1 MTYAPVTP
9 SRENLDRAV
18 AGDGLRAVYQPIVSL
33 PDGRVVGYE
42 ALARWP
48 HLTGVPREDV
58 FTYAVRTGR
67 AAVLER
73 HCIEAAIG
81 GARDAGLAPGST
93 LFINCEATAP
103 FLSRSDSD
111 VLSRGAER
119 FRLVFEVTERS
130 LLAHPPDL
138 LRKVVALREEG
149 FAIALDDVGADMN
162 ALALLDVLAPDVIKL
177 DMSLVQSR
185 PHYEQARTWAAVLAH
200 HERAGARVLAEGIET
215 VEHLD
220 RALALGATLGQGY
233 RFGHPAPM
241 AGGATAE
248 TPSPPIRTQH
258 PCVDFGSPF
267 DTVASHQSTSVA
279 SQQSTSGDSIPVAIH
294 RHDKATVVA
303 LSRYLEQQALEASD
317 PPMVLTALQEAKF
330 FAGETRARYERLAMR
345 SPLVAVFGRDVPDH
359 LGSGIHGVRFDR
371 NDSLRHQWIVLAL
384 GANIATAL
392 VSREVPTHNGS
403 GRDGDRVFDMTS
415 INDRTL
421 VTGVARQLLSRML
434 TPAHPNHR
442 GLVN

>member
-1 MTYAPVTP
+1 MTHAPVTP
-9 SRENLDRAV
+9 SRQDLDRAIS
-18 AGDGLRAVYQPIVSL
+18 GDGLRAVFQPIVSL
-33 PDGRVVGYE
+33 PEGRVVGYE

-67 AAVLER
+67 AALLER
-73 HCIEAAIG
+73 YCIEAAIV
-81 GARDAGLAPGST
+81 GAQSAGLAPGST

-103 FLSRSDSD
+103 FLSRSDSP
-111 VLSRGAER
+111 VLARGAER

-130 LLAHPPDL
+130 LLSHPPDL

-177 DMSLVQSR
+177 DMTLVQSR

-215 VEHLD
+215 VEHLH

-233 RFGHPAPM
+233 RFGRPGPLNRDAPA
-241 AGGATAE
+241 G
-248 TPSPPIRTQH
+248 TPSPPIRTQS

-267 DTVASHQSTSVA
+267 DAVAGLHRTPVVSGSSV
-279 SQQSTSGDSIPVAIH
+279 IH

-303 LSRYLEQQALEASD
+303 LSRYIEQQALEASD
-317 PPMVLTALQEAKF
+317 PPMVLTALQEARF
-330 FAGETRARYERLAMR
+330 FTGETRARYERLAVR
-345 SPLVAVFGRDVPDH
+345 SPLVAVFGRNVADH

-371 NDSLRHQWIVLAL
+371 DDTLHRQWIVLAL

-392 VSREVPTHNGS
+392 VSREVSPP
-403 GRDGDRVFDMTS
+403 DGVGDDERIFDVTS

-434 TPAHPNHR
+434 APAHPNHR
-442 GLVN
+442 RLVN

>member
-1 MTYAPVTP
+1 MTRAPVTP
-9 SRENLDRAV
+9 SREDLDGAV
-18 AGDGLRAVYQPIVSL
+18 AGTGLRAVFQPIVSL
-33 PDGRVVGYE
+33 PGGRVVGYE

-48 HLTGVPREDV
+48 HLAGVPREDV

-67 AAVLER
+67 AALLER

-81 GARDAGLAPGST
+81 GARAAGLAPGST

-111 VLSRGAER
+111 VLARGAER
-119 FRLVFEVTERS
+119 FRIVFEVTERS

-233 RFGHPAPM
+233 RFGHPAQL
-241 AGGATAE
+241 ASDATAE
-248 TPSPPIRTQH
+248 APSPPIRTQH

-267 DTVASHQSTSVA
+267 DTVASHQSTP
-279 SQQSTSGDSIPVAIH
+279 GDSAPIAIH

-303 LSRYLEQQALEASD
+303 LSRYLEQQALQASD
-317 PPMVLTALQEAKF
+317 PPMVLTALQEAKYF
-330 FAGETRARYERLAMR
+330 TGETRTRYERLAMR
-345 SPLVAVFGRDVPDH
+345 SPLVAVFGRDVADH

-371 NDSLRHQWIVLAL
+371 DDSLQDQWIVLAL

-392 VSREVPTHNGS
+392 VSREVPSHNGA
-403 GRDGDRVFDMTS
+403 GDRGEQSFDVTS

-442 GLVN
+442 RLVN

>member
-1 MTYAPVTP
+1 MTQTPVTP
-9 SRENLDRAV
+9 SREDLDRAV
-18 AGDGLRAVYQPIVSL
+18 AGTGLRAVYQPIVSL
-33 PDGRVVGYE
+33 PEGRVIGYE

-48 HLTGVPREDV
+48 HLNGVPREDV

-67 AAVLER
+67 AALLER

-81 GARDAGLAPGST
+81 GARAAGLAPGST

-111 VLSRGAER
+111 VLAQGAER

-233 RFGHPAPM
+233 RFGHPGPL
-241 AGGATAE
+241 GRNATAE
-248 TPSPPIRTQH
+248 VPSPPIRTQH

-267 DTVASHQSTSVA
+267 DAVAK
-279 SQQSTSGDSIPVAIH
+279 QQSTPSDSVPVATH
-294 RHDKATVVA
+294 RHDKATVLA

-317 PPMVLTALQEAKF
+317 PPMVLTALQEARYF
-330 FAGETRARYERLAMR
+330 DGETRARYERLAMR
-345 SPLVAVFGRDVPDH
+345 SPLVAIFGRDVADH
-359 LGSGIHGVRFDR
+359 LGSGIHGVRFDHG
-371 NDSLRHQWIVLAL
+371 DSLQDQWIVLAL

-392 VSREVPTHNGS
+392 VSREVPAHNGS
-403 GRDGDRVFDMTS
+403 GDAGGRVFDVTS

-442 GLVN
+442 RLLN